1 MEYYL
6 IVSTVMMFVGIYGF
20 VTRRNLLAMLIS
32 VELILNSV
40 DINFVVF
47 NRFLFPEQLE
57 GFFFALFAIGISA
70 AETAVAIAICVAA
83 SAPFLTPVGSGTNTL
98 IVRPGN
104 LKFMDFFR
112 PGLGLTV
119 VILIV
124 SMIFIPIFWPL

>member
-57 GFFFALFAIGISA
+57 GFFFTLFAIGIPPWPSPSSSISTATSA
-70 AETAVAIAICVAA
+70 T
-83 SAPFLTPVGSGTNTL
+83 SAPGACG
-98 IVRPGN
+98 
-104 LKFMDFFR
+104 K
-112 PGLGLTV
+112 
-119 VILIV
+119 
-124 SMIFIPIFWPL
+124 